1 MDGER
6 REPKVSRRKVCCW
19 KRGGGKRSSRARRWT
34 ERKGDCERSGE
45 GEDATPAR
53 EEPPRSRS
61 WQVAS
66 SPVVVTALKPRSK
79 ASCRAIFGDRY
90 GRLLSAGKT
99 GLFIYLFIHLFIP
112 SSLFGDFIN
121 RLVSWSF
128 LLSFSSSFI
137 KINRLAPSLSDLL
150 RSSRGEKIEIVAC
163 RRGINKSN
171 EQLIFFKN
179 HLSI

>member
-90 GRLLSAGKT
+90 GRLLFAGKT

-121 RLVSWSF
+121 RFVSF
-128 LLSFSSSFI
+128 LSFSSSSFI

-150 RSSRGEKIEIVAC
+150 RSSPIFVLFS
-163 RRGINKSN
+163 RRENRC
-171 EQLIFFKN
+171 
-179 HLSI
+179 LSMRDK